1 MISDEPEVTPDA
13 ESCGIAN
20 DFAMR
25 KLVSYVFLTVVSNS
39 HLIVLSFQVST
50 VGFYAT

>member
-1 MISDEPEVTPDA
+1 MIGDEPEVTPDA

-25 KLVSYVFLTVVSNS
+25 KLVAYDSCVQFPS
-39 HLIVLSFQVST
+39 HRPQFP
-50 VGFYAT
+50 G